1 MTLDSNHIN
10 LLFIGDVIGNSGV
23 VLLNAI
29 LSDFKKKWNVH
40 TAVLNGENAATG
52 RGLTPRIAHSLFEL
66 GIDVLTSGNHIWNK
80 DKVFPLL
87 EENPYLLRPLN
98 YPPGTPG
105 HGSCV
110 FQSPGQVPVGVIN
123 LQGRSFMYPIDCP
136 FRTADAEVQRLH
148 KIGVKVILVDFHA
161 EATAEK
167 VALGRYLDGRVSAV
181 LGTHTHV
188 QTADEKILPQ
198 GTAYITDVGMTGPV
212 DSVIGMETE
221 SAVLRFKIQLPVP
234 YRVSE
239 SASMFNAVLITVDA
253 SSGKSTNIQRFQ
265 TY

>member
-1 MTLDSNHIN
+1 LDSNDVN
-10 LLFIGDVIGNSGV
+10 LLFIGDVIGNSGA
-23 VLLNAI
+23 VLLNAM
-29 LSDFKKKWNVH
+29 LSDFKQKWNVH
-40 TAVLNGENAATG
+40 IAVLNGENAAAG
-52 RGLTPRIAHSLFEL
+52 RGLTPRIAHSFFEL
-66 GIDVLTSGNHIWNK
+66 GVDVITSGNHIWNK

-110 FQSPGQVPVGVIN
+110 IQTPGHVPVGVIN

-148 KIGVKVILVDFHA
+148 ETGVKTILVDFHA

-221 SAVLRFKIQLPVP
+221 SAILRFKMQLPVP
-234 YRVSE
+234 YHVSE
-239 SASMFNAVLITVDA
+239 SASTFNAVLITVDA
-253 SSGKSTNIQRFQ
+253 SSGKAIRIQRF
-265 TY
+265 

>member
-1 MTLDSNHIN
+1 MNGQIN
-10 LLFIGDVIGNSGV
+10 ILFIGDVIGNTGLTLLTSVLSG
-23 VLLNAI
+23 
-29 LSDFKKKWNVH
+29 FKQKWNVH
-40 TAVLNGENAATG
+40 VTVLNGENAAGG
-52 RGLTPRIAHSLFEL
+52 RGLTPHIAHSLFEL
-66 GIDVLTSGNHIWNK
+66 GIDAITSGNHIWNK
-80 DKVFPLL
+80 DKIFTMLDDQSR
-87 EENPYLLRPLN
+87 LLRPLN

-110 FQSPGQVPVGVIN
+110 LETSDCVQVGVVN

-136 FRTADAEVQRLH
+136 FRAADAELQRLSDA
-148 KIGVKVILVDFHA
+148 GVKAILVDFHA

-188 QTADEKILPQ
+188 QTADEKILPH
-198 GTAYITDVGMTGPV
+198 GTAYITDVGMTGPS

-221 SAVLRFKIQLPVP
+221 SAILRFKTQLPVP

-239 SASMFNAVLITVDA
+239 SASIFNAVLVSVEA
-253 SSGKSTNIQRFQ
+253 SSGKALKIQRFQ
-265 TY
+265 NP